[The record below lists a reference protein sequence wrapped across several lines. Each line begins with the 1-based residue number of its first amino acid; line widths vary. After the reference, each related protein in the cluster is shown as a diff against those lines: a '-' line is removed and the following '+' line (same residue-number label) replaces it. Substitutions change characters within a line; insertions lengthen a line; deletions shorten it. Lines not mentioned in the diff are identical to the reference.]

1 MHAGARTHT
10 QILLWVV
17 TDWVNAA
24 INGPLYNVSIQNG
37 GLRVE
42 QVLSQSVG
50 RGKRCNSLLSLLD
63 HWESSASFLHNLCPL
78 WPQRNWGTLPFHIY
92 PFLYK
97 PPHGLFPG
105 LPPLLRSFEKALPHL
120 FPGPLFNS
128 GQLCNNV
135 FNIYRHQPRRYPV
148 RLRCALSPAV
158 QSAAEEIT
166 RTRWWINHLNI
177 SLAIWTNHISA
188 FVYPD
193 WPQCGRHMFA
203 ALSYTVAS
211 LEFKPNYCISLV
223 IISTLRSPARRHSAA
238 EKCWNAK
245 AFKWINHFSN

>member
-1 MHAGARTHT
+1 MPFTNRLFTTGKTPPIESPGSDKLGSAVFLCTSAPKLITRARTHAHKRRRQPSDMHAGAHTHT
-10 QILLWVV
+10 QILLWAV

-24 INGPLYNVSIQNG
+24 INGPVYNVSIQNG

-97 PPHGLFPG
+97 PPQGLFPG
-105 LPPLLRSFEKALPHL
+105 LPPLLPSIEKALPHL

-135 FNIYRHQPRRYPV
+135 FNIYRHQPRRYAV
-148 RLRCALSPAV
+148 RLVHCHPPCKVRLKKL
-158 QSAAEEIT
+158 QE
-166 RTRWWINHLNI
+166 HLNI
-177 SLAIWTNHISA
+177 SLAIWTTS
-188 FVYPD
+188 V
-193 WPQCGRHMFA
+193 WPPHVCYSF
-203 ALSYTVAS
+203 L
-211 LEFKPNYCISLV
+211 
-223 IISTLRSPARRHSAA
+223 
-238 EKCWNAK
+238 
-245 AFKWINHFSN
+245 